1 MALALLEQTTAQVR
15 FRKDQQISER
25 GKVPSAQVVETIH
38 HDQRFEKPLL
48 GQWQNQ
54 HQLGLQ
60 KIKFQ

>member
-25 GKVPSAQVVETIH
+25 ERVPSAQVVENIH

-48 GQWQNQ
+48 GGKVSTN
-54 HQLGLQ
+54 
-60 KIKFQ
+60 